1 MFYLD
6 VTGAEAAEGAGELV
20 AEALPALPFDFSL
33 SFLACA
39 VEDDEALLLPDEEEL
54 VPPLAAAD
62 GAAAAADVTALEPA
76 PTAGEL
82 LLLLVVGRLE
92 WLLEGAECEL
102 EGPPPPPLGV
112 AAPAAAEL
120 SPAAEL
126 FLPDFLTDLL
136 WLLELEEE
144 SLLALLLPLVVELLL
159 LDRSGH

>member
-39 VEDDEALLLPDEEEL
+39 VEELLLPDEEEL
-54 VPPLAAAD
+54 VPPLAAAAD
-62 GAAAAADVTALEPA
+62 GAAVTALEPA
-76 PTAGEL
+76 PAAGEL

-102 EGPPPPPLGV
+102 GGPPPPPLGV

>member
-39 VEDDEALLLPDEEEL
+39 VEELLLPDEEEL
-54 VPPLAAAD
+54 VPPLAAAAD
-62 GAAAAADVTALEPA
+62 GAAVTALEPA
-76 PTAGEL
+76 PAAGEL

-102 EGPPPPPLGV
+102 GGPPPPPLGV

-159 LDRSGH
+159 LGV

>member
-1 MFYLD
+1 MD
-6 VTGAEAAEGAGELV
+6 VTGAEGAGELV

-39 VEDDEALLLPDEEEL
+39 VEELLLPDEEGL
-54 VPPLAAAD
+54 VPPL
-62 GAAAAADVTALEPA
+62 AAADVTALEPA
-76 PTAGEL
+76 PAGEL
-82 LLLLVVGRLE
+82 LLLLVAGRLE
-92 WLLEGAECEL
+92 WLLGGAECEL
-102 EGPPPPPLGV
+102 EGPPPLGV
-112 AAPAAAEL
+112 AAPAVAEL
-120 SPAAEL
+120 SPAEL

>member
-33 SFLACA
+33 SFLACVAA
-39 VEDDEALLLPDEEEL
+39 VEDEDEALLLPDEDEL
-54 VPPLAAAD
+54 VPPLAAE
-62 GAAAAADVTALEPA
+62 GAAADVTAALEPA
-76 PTAGEL
+76 AAGEL

-102 EGPPPPPLGV
+102 GGPPPPLGV
-112 AAPAAAEL
+112 APGVAEL

-159 LDRSGH
+159 LGV

>member
-39 VEDDEALLLPDEEEL
+39 VEDEEALLLPDEEEL
-54 VPPLAAAD
+54 VPPLAAAAD
-62 GAAAAADVTALEPA
+62 GAADVTALEPA
-76 PTAGEL
+76 PAGEL

-102 EGPPPPPLGV
+102 GGPPPPPLGV

-120 SPAAEL
+120 SPAEL

-159 LDRSGH
+159 LGV

>member
-39 VEDDEALLLPDEEEL
+39 VEELLLPDEEEL

-82 LLLLVVGRLE
+82 LLLLVAGRLE
-92 WLLEGAECEL
+92 WLLGGAECEL

-159 LDRSGH
+159 LGV

>member
-39 VEDDEALLLPDEEEL
+39 VEELLLPDEEEL

-62 GAAAAADVTALEPA
+62 GAAVTALEPA
-76 PTAGEL
+76 PAAGEL

-102 EGPPPPPLGV
+102 EGPPPLGV

-120 SPAAEL
+120 SPAEL

>member
-62 GAAAAADVTALEPA
+62 VTALEPA
-76 PTAGEL
+76 PAAGEL

-102 EGPPPPPLGV
+102 GGPPPPLGV

-120 SPAAEL
+120 SPAEL

>member
-39 VEDDEALLLPDEEEL
+39 VEELLLPDEEEL
-54 VPPLAAAD
+54 VPPLAAAAD
-62 GAAAAADVTALEPA
+62 GAAVTALEPA
-76 PTAGEL
+76 PAAGEL

-120 SPAAEL
+120 SPAEL

-159 LDRSGH
+159 LGV

>member
-62 GAAAAADVTALEPA
+62 GAADVTALEPA
-76 PTAGEL
+76 PAAGEL

-102 EGPPPPPLGV
+102 GGPPPLGV

-120 SPAAEL
+120 SPAEL

>member
-39 VEDDEALLLPDEEEL
+39 VEELLLPDEEEL
-54 VPPLAAAD
+54 VPPLAAA
-62 GAAAAADVTALEPA
+62 ADVTALEPA
-76 PTAGEL
+76 PPAGEL

-102 EGPPPPPLGV
+102 GGPPPPPLGV

-120 SPAAEL
+120 SPAEL

-159 LDRSGH
+159 LGV

>member
-39 VEDDEALLLPDEEEL
+39 VEDDDEALLLPDEEEL

-62 GAAAAADVTALEPA
+62 GVADVTALEPA
-76 PTAGEL
+76 PAAGEL

-102 EGPPPPPLGV
+102 GGPPPPLGV

-120 SPAAEL
+120 SPAEL

>member
-33 SFLACA
+33 SFLACVAA
-39 VEDDEALLLPDEEEL
+39 VEDEDEALLLPDEEEL

-62 GAAAAADVTALEPA
+62 GAAADVTALEPA
-76 PTAGEL
+76 AAGEL

-102 EGPPPPPLGV
+102 GGPPPPLGV
-112 AAPAAAEL
+112 APGAAEL
-120 SPAAEL
+120 SPAEL

-159 LDRSGH
+159 LGV

>member
-39 VEDDEALLLPDEEEL
+39 VEELLLPDEEEL
-54 VPPLAAAD
+54 VPPLAAAAD
-62 GAAAAADVTALEPA
+62 GAADVTALEPA
-76 PTAGEL
+76 PAAGEL

-92 WLLEGAECEL
+92 WLLGGAECEL
-102 EGPPPPPLGV
+102 EGPPPLGV

-120 SPAAEL
+120 SPAEL

>member
-39 VEDDEALLLPDEEEL
+39 VEELLLPDEEEL
-54 VPPLAAAD
+54 VPPLAAAAD
-62 GAAAAADVTALEPA
+62 GAADVTALEPA
-76 PTAGEL
+76 PAAGEL

-102 EGPPPPPLGV
+102 GGPPPPPLGV

>member
-33 SFLACA
+33 SFLACVAA
-39 VEDDEALLLPDEEEL
+39 VEDDDEALLLPDEEEL

-62 GAAAAADVTALEPA
+62 GAAADVTALEPA
-76 PTAGEL
+76 AAGEF

-102 EGPPPPPLGV
+102 GGPPPLGV
-112 AAPAAAEL
+112 APGVAEL

-159 LDRSGH
+159 LGV

>member
-54 VPPLAAAD
+54 VPPLAAA
-62 GAAAAADVTALEPA
+62 ADVTALEPA
-76 PTAGEL
+76 PAAGEL

-102 EGPPPPPLGV
+102 GGPPPPPLGV

-120 SPAAEL
+120 SPAEL

-159 LDRSGH
+159 LGV

>member
-82 LLLLVVGRLE
+82 LLLLVAGRLE
-92 WLLEGAECEL
+92 WLLGGAECEL
-102 EGPPPPPLGV
+102 EGPPPLGV
-112 AAPAAAEL
+112 AAPAVAEL
-120 SPAAEL
+120 SPAEL

-159 LDRSGH
+159 LGV

>member
-39 VEDDEALLLPDEEEL
+39 VEELLLPDEEEL
-54 VPPLAAAD
+54 VPPLAAAAD
-62 GAAAAADVTALEPA
+62 GAAVTALEPA
-76 PTAGEL
+76 PAAGEL

-102 EGPPPPPLGV
+102 EGPPPLGV
-112 AAPAAAEL
+112 AAPAVAEL
-120 SPAAEL
+120 SPAEL

-159 LDRSGH
+159 LGV

>member
-39 VEDDEALLLPDEEEL
+39 VEELLLPDEEEL

-62 GAAAAADVTALEPA
+62 GAAVTALEPA
-76 PTAGEL
+76 PAAGEL

-120 SPAAEL
+120 SPAEL

>member
-39 VEDDEALLLPDEEEL
+39 VEELLLPDEEEL

-82 LLLLVVGRLE
+82 LLLLVAGRLE
-92 WLLEGAECEL
+92 WLLGGAECEL
-102 EGPPPPPLGV
+102 EGPPPLGV
-112 AAPAAAEL
+112 AAPAVAEL
-120 SPAAEL
+120 SPAEL

-159 LDRSGH
+159 LGV

>member
-33 SFLACA
+33 SFLACVAA
-39 VEDDEALLLPDEEEL
+39 VEDEDEALLLPDEEEL

-62 GAAAAADVTALEPA
+62 GAAAADVTALEPA
-76 PTAGEL
+76 AAGEL

-102 EGPPPPPLGV
+102 GGPPPPLGV
-112 AAPAAAEL
+112 APGVAEL

-159 LDRSGH
+159 LGV

>member
-39 VEDDEALLLPDEEEL
+39 VEELLLPDEEEL
-54 VPPLAAAD
+54 VPPLAAA
-62 GAAAAADVTALEPA
+62 ADVTALEPA
-76 PTAGEL
+76 PAAGEL

-102 EGPPPPPLGV
+102 GGPPPPPLGV

-159 LDRSGH
+159 LGV

>member
-39 VEDDEALLLPDEEEL
+39 VEELLLPDEEEL

-62 GAAAAADVTALEPA
+62 GAAVTALEPA
-76 PTAGEL
+76 PAAGEL

-92 WLLEGAECEL
+92 WLLGGAECEL
-102 EGPPPPPLGV
+102 EGPPPLGV
-112 AAPAAAEL
+112 AAPAVAEL
-120 SPAAEL
+120 SPAEL

>member
-39 VEDDEALLLPDEEEL
+39 VEELLLPDEEEL
-54 VPPLAAAD
+54 VPPLAAAAD
-62 GAAAAADVTALEPA
+62 GAAVTALEPA
-76 PTAGEL
+76 PAAGEL

-102 EGPPPPPLGV
+102 GGPPPPLGV

-120 SPAAEL
+120 SPAEL

-159 LDRSGH
+159 LGV

>member
-39 VEDDEALLLPDEEEL
+39 VEELLLPDEEEL
-54 VPPLAAAD
+54 VPPLAAAAD
-62 GAAAAADVTALEPA
+62 GAADVTALEPA
-76 PTAGEL
+76 PAAGEL

-120 SPAAEL
+120 SPAEL

-159 LDRSGH
+159 LGV

>member
-62 GAAAAADVTALEPA
+62 VTALGPA
-76 PTAGEL
+76 PAAGEL

-102 EGPPPPPLGV
+102 GGPPPLGV

-120 SPAAEL
+120 SPAEL

>member
-39 VEDDEALLLPDEEEL
+39 VEELLLPDEEEL
-54 VPPLAAAD
+54 VPPLAAAAD
-62 GAAAAADVTALEPA
+62 GAADVTALEPA
-76 PTAGEL
+76 PAAGEL

-120 SPAAEL
+120 SPAEL